1 MLNSE
6 APNSPPT
13 LPWRTF
19 WLTSAAVFLA
29 ALDATAV
36 VAAYPALR
44 AQFSGVSVATLSWT
58 LNAYTIIYAAL
69 LVPAGRW
76 ADLHGRK
83 RVFMQGL
90 VLFTA
95 ASCLCAVAPGIEALV
110 AARALQAVGAALLT
124 PAGLALV
131 LSVFPRDK
139 RAAAVGLFSAVG
151 AVAAAFGPAFGSWVI
166 DNASWRWVFLINVPM
181 GLVAW
186 WLSRKG
192 LMESTSPETGARL
205 DVFGVGLLIL
215 GAGALAMGI
224 VQSNANGWLST
235 QTVAPLVAGL
245 LLIVGFS
252 VWARGRPSA
261 AIDISMFRD
270 RTFSFVNL
278 ATLVFGVAF
287 TMMFLSSFLFLM
299 GVWGYSQTLAGLA
312 VTPGPLMVVPVAILA
327 GRVAGRIGHR
337 PLLVSGGVLYAVA
350 QGALYFQLGA
360 TPDYLGIWLPSQ
372 LLGGAAVGL
381 ILPALSGAA
390 VSGLGPTRLGVG
402 GGINNALRQMGSAIG
417 AALAVTLVGSV
428 GAGLAQ
434 FTTLY
439 AILAGLGLLTAVLCL
454 PVDTRPM
461 PAKAVTA

>member
-1 MLNSE
+1 MFRD
-6 APNSPPT
+6 
-13 LPWRTF
+13 RTF
-19 WLTSAAVFLA
+19 SFVNL
-29 ALDATAV
+29 
-36 VAAYPALR
+36 
-44 AQFSGVSVATLSWT
+44 ATLVFGVAFTMMSLRSFLFLMGVWGYSQT
-58 LNAYTIIYAAL
+58 L
-69 LVPAGRW
+69 
-76 ADLHGRK
+76 
-83 RVFMQGL
+83 
-90 VLFTA
+90 
-95 ASCLCAVAPGIEALV
+95 
-110 AARALQAVGAALLT
+110 
-124 PAGLALV
+124 AGLALV

-151 AVAAAFGPAFGSWVI
+151 AVAAAVGPAFGSWVI

-350 QGALYFQLGA
+350 
-360 TPDYLGIWLPSQ
+360 
-372 LLGGAAVGL
+372 
-381 ILPALSGAA
+381 
-390 VSGLGPTRLGVG
+390 
-402 GGINNALRQMGSAIG
+402 
-417 AALAVTLVGSV
+417 
-428 GAGLAQ
+428 
-434 FTTLY
+434 
-439 AILAGLGLLTAVLCL
+439 
-454 PVDTRPM
+454 
-461 PAKAVTA
+461 

>member
-1 MLNSE
+1 MLNSQ
-6 APNSPPT
+6 APSAPPT

-19 WLTSAAVFLA
+19 WLTSAAVFVA

-44 AQFSGVSVATLSWT
+44 AQCSGVSVATLSWT

-83 RVFMQGL
+83 LVFMQGL
-90 VLFTA
+90 VLFTV
-95 ASCLCAVAPGIEALV
+95 ASCLCAVAPGIETLV
-110 AARALQAVGAALLT
+110 AVRAALLT

-131 LSVFPRDK
+131 LSAFPRDK

-151 AVAAAFGPAFGSWVI
+151 ALAAAVGRAFGSWVI

-192 LMESTSPETGARL
+192 LRESTSPETGARL
-205 DVFGVGLLIL
+205 DVFGVALLVL

-224 VQSNANGWLST
+224 VQSSDHGWLST
-235 QTVAPLVAGL
+235 ETVAPLVAGL
-245 LLIVGFS
+245 LLIVGFA
-252 VWARGRPSA
+252 VRAHWRPSA

-287 TMMFLSSFLFLM
+287 TMMFLSSSLFLM

-312 VTPGPLMVVPVAILA
+312 VAPGPLMVVPVAMLA
-327 GRVAGRIGHR
+327 GCVAGHIGHR
-337 PLLVSGGVLYAVA
+337 PLLVSGGVLYAMA
-350 QGALYFQLGA
+350 QGVLYFQLGA

-402 GGINNALRQMGSAIG
+402 GGINNALRQMGGAIG
-417 AALAVTLVGSV
+417 AALAVALVGSV
-428 GAGLAQ
+428 GAGLPQ

>member
-1 MLNSE
+1 MNPQVSDL
-6 APNSPPT
+6 SPSH
-13 LPWRTF
+13 PWKTF

-58 LNAYTIIYAAL
+58 LNAYTNIYAAL
-69 LVPAGRW
+69 LVLAGRW
-76 ADLHGRK
+76 ADLQGRK

-95 ASCLCAVAPGIEALV
+95 ASCLCAVAPSIEALV

-131 LSVFPRDK
+131 LSAFPRDK

-151 AVAAAFGPAFGSWVI
+151 ALAAAVGPAFGSWVI

-192 LMESTSPETGARL
+192 LVESTSPETGARL
-205 DVFGVGLLIL
+205 DVLGVALLIL

-224 VQSNANGWLST
+224 VQSNDHGWLST
-235 QTVAPLVAGL
+235 QTVAPLATGL
-245 LLIVGFS
+245 LLIVGFA

-261 AIDISMFRD
+261 AIDVSMFRD

-312 VTPGPLMVVPVAILA
+312 VTPGPLMVVPVAIVA

-337 PLLVSGGVLYAVA
+337 PLLVCGGLLYAA
-350 QGALYFQLGA
+350 AHTALHFHISA
-360 TPDYLGIWLPSQ
+360 TPAFLSVWLPAQ
-372 LLGGAAVGL
+372 LLLGAAVGL
-381 ILPALSGAA
+381 VLPALSGAA

-402 GGINNALRQMGSAIG
+402 GGINNALRQMGGAIG

-439 AILAGLGLLTAVLCL
+439 AILAGLGLLTALLSL
-454 PVDTRPM
+454 PVDTRPV
-461 PAKAVTA
+461 PVKAVAAS